1 MTSSYPSLDRSDL
14 RAALEA
20 GPFSRRDEGYGLAGE
35 LLVVRERDGL
45 VERAWGADAEQLEQ
59 VRSTFCD
66 LEQVS
71 VLEHGRVRLDS
82 GAHTTAVAAG
92 EAFHSG
98 GVELAQ
104 RLTAW
109 DLALVSCGA
118 DPWSDD
124 PTPLEWCVRVPF
136 GSPATAS
143 LRWRAAA
150 NLCVVSEALFAF
162 SPLRALASCG
172 VRSRGAEQR
181 QQRRTHPEL
190 VLGGRTPLEGFLD
203 WALETPAGA
212 APRAIAFGIW
222 ARHGVRGVFPDASD
236 FERHVAALSAG
247 VLPSRGLA
255 LRCFDGPPGAFQRVP
270 LIVFATLLDDPG
282 CVQELS
288 TWDAA
293 PRALWQAAAQGGLSD
308 PLLASR
314 ARRVFALV
322 ADRLLARP
330 GVYAS
335 PAMLAEFIAFGQR
348 YTLSART
355 PADEWLSHHAR
366 RGALTLADI
375 GALEQRWSVLTGRR
389 AA

>member
-1 MTSSYPSLDRSDL
+1 
-14 RAALEA
+14 
-20 GPFSRRDEGYGLAGE
+20 
-35 LLVVRERDGL
+35 
-45 VERAWGADAEQLEQ
+45 
-59 VRSTFCD
+59 
-66 LEQVS
+66 
-71 VLEHGRVRLDS
+71 
-82 GAHTTAVAAG
+82 
-92 EAFHSG
+92 
-98 GVELAQ
+98 
-104 RLTAW
+104 
-109 DLALVSCGA
+109 
-118 DPWSDD
+118 
-124 PTPLEWCVRVPF
+124 
-136 GSPATAS
+136 
-143 LRWRAAA
+143 
-150 NLCVVSEALFAF
+150 
-162 SPLRALASCG
+162 
-172 VRSRGAEQR
+172 
-181 QQRRTHPEL
+181 
-190 VLGGRTPLEGFLD
+190 
-203 WALETPAGA
+203 
-212 APRAIAFGIW
+212 
-222 ARHGVRGVFPDASD
+222 
-236 FERHVAALSAG
+236 LSAG
-247 VLPSRGLA
+247 VFPSRGLA